1 MKRISGICCLLA
13 ICLLTGC
20 ARTDAQGQETI
31 SPTETQPETTAV
43 TTTETEPVTT
53 SATTKVETT
62 APVTTAAETTAETT
76 TVSIETEPEPTE
88 TTALPETAPPE
99 TEPPATEPPATEPVP
114 VYETFTGILIDQDC
128 SDFDDP
134 PSHDL
139 PCMLMESCR
148 ASGYGLDIL
157 QADGTWLFYAF
168 DENGQDLALDYLLHT
183 TRMDNLYVT
192 VTGTLT
198 DGTIA
203 VQTLEKLP

>member
-31 SPTETQPETTAV
+31 SPTETQPGTTAV
-43 TTTETEPVTT
+43 TTTKTEPVTT

-88 TTALPETAPPE
+88 TTALPET
-99 TEPPATEPPATEPVP
+99 EPPATEPPATEPVP

-139 PCMLMESCR
+139 PCMLMDSCR

-203 VQTLEKLP
+203 VQTLEELP